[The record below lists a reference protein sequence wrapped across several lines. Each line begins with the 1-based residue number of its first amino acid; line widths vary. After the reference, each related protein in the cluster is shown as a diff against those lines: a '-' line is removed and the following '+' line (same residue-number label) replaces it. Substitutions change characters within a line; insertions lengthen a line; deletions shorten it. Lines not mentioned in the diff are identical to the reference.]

1 MDSKPETESS
11 GSIESQTDLELG
23 SKEEYYPLLDYNNC
37 RFQHPVQPKGHN
49 LNAQVQ
55 VHVVDQDRVDIY
67 QVIDNIYNI
76 SNDSE
81 ENKGFVENGL
91 NNPLSLS
98 EVKSFY
104 ESIIVLYNIK
114 ENNPRYVE
122 FTAKNSGNPFIM
134 ESSVP
139 NNEENHDGQYPVL
152 LSDTG

>member
-1 MDSKPETESS
+1 M
-11 GSIESQTDLELG
+11 
-23 SKEEYYPLLDYNNC
+23 
-37 RFQHPVQPKGHN
+37 
-49 LNAQVQ
+49 
-55 VHVVDQDRVDIY
+55 DIY

-104 ESIIVLYNIK
+104 ESIIVLDNIK

-122 FTAKNSGNPFIM
+122 FTANNSGNPFIM
-134 ESSVP
+134 ESSMP
-139 NNEENHDGQYPVL
+139 NNEENHDGQHPVL
-152 LSDTG
+152 LSDTGSGDEPKVEQETTSLNSLNSDAELI